1 MSGCIALIVAGGRGH
16 RLGGERPKQ
25 YLPLGGKEVLRHTAE
40 TFATHPKV
48 VATRVVIHPDDR
60 ELYAH
65 ATSGLP
71 LLDPV
76 PGGKTRQ
83 ESVRLGLESLEPRL
97 PDYVLIHDAARPF
110 VQAVTIERVLEALAS
125 GPAAIA
131 AIPVS
136 DTLKRQT
143 EGQIIGDTVDRTGLW
158 RAQTPQGFHFA
169 AILEAHRKAM
179 GKDLT
184 DDAAVA
190 EAAGMPVR
198 LVAGSEEN
206 FKVTT
211 PEDFAR
217 AERILRGEAGLLRV
231 GQGFDLHRFG
241 VGDHVMICGVP
252 IPHSHGID
260 AHSDGDVGLHA
271 LTDAIL
277 GTLGEG
283 DIGTHFP
290 PSDPKWR
297 GVDSAIFLQG
307 ALARLSKRG
316 GRLRNLDVTLI
327 CETPKIGPHRGAM
340 VARLAV
346 LTGLSENAISVK
358 ATTMEGLGFIGR
370 QEAIAAQA
378 IATVVLPE

>member
-1 MSGCIALIVAGGRGH
+1 
-16 RLGGERPKQ
+16 
-25 YLPLGGKEVLRHTAE
+25 
-40 TFATHPKV
+40 
-48 VATRVVIHPDDR
+48 
-60 ELYAH
+60 
-65 ATSGLP
+65 
-71 LLDPV
+71 
-76 PGGKTRQ
+76 
-83 ESVRLGLESLEPRL
+83 
-97 PDYVLIHDAARPF
+97 
-110 VQAVTIERVLEALAS
+110 
-125 GPAAIA
+125 
-131 AIPVS
+131 
-136 DTLKRQT
+136 
-143 EGQIIGDTVDRTGLW
+143 
-158 RAQTPQGFHFA
+158 
-169 AILEAHRKAM
+169 M

-297 GVDSAIFLQG
+297 GVDSAVFLQG

-316 GRLRNLDVTLI
+316 GRLGNLDVTLI